1 MRSVKE
7 ASDFTWRHNDMGG
20 NRDGVATMSPT
31 GCYSGPGK
39 NSRTSSENVLACVS
53 PISQI
58 GKPSRKPQESNP
70 DPRVKVGEK
79 SQETGWVRD
88 IHFSWV
94 WRHIACNPSLGGLRL
109 KDGSLGPT

>member
-1 MRSVKE
+1 
-7 ASDFTWRHNDMGG
+7 MGG
-20 NRDGVATMSPT
+20 NRNGVATMSPA

-39 NSRTSSENVLACVS
+39 NSRTSSENVLFCVS

-58 GKPSRKPQESNP
+58 GKSSQKPQESSP
-70 DPRVKVGEK
+70 DTRVRVGEK

-94 WRHIACNPSLGGLRL
+94 WRHMPVTPALG
-109 KDGSLGPT
+109 D